1 MQKIGLSLLVS
12 VGLLTACN
20 THSHNDFEVVEEGT
34 SSSQEKKPSLQTELK
49 KQDGKVFL
57 YVETDLVVS
66 KENYGA
72 KKINGQGHIHVYVNN
87 GEKQG
92 VTTFPHELKNLEKG
106 TNQIKVSL
114 HNNDHTPYGVSET
127 MEIEMNK

>member
-1 MQKIGLSLLVS
+1 MQKIGLSILVS

-20 THSHNDFEVVEEGT
+20 TQSHNDFEVVEEGT
-34 SSSQEKKPSLQTELK
+34 SSNQEKKPSLHAELK

-92 VTTFPHELKNLEKG
+92 VTIFPHELKNLEEG
-106 TNQIKVSL
+106 TNHIKVSL

-127 MEIEMNK
+127 LEIEMNK